1 VDLRAFLEVLR
12 DVGAL
17 AILAFLA
24 WKVPPL
30 LHLNY
35 RILYRIEGFLL
46 SQGMRREETP
56 SHTPAQEG
64 RRTI

>member
-1 VDLRAFLEVLR
+1 MDVRAFLEILR

-17 AILAFLA
+17 GILAFLA

-46 SQGMRREETP
+46 SQGMRREDTP
-56 SHTPAQEG
+56 PKIPAGSQ
-64 RRTI
+64 RDR